1 MLKMIQRLQ
10 EKAKKI
16 HDISPITI
24 AFLGDSVTQGCFEC
38 YLTTDGGLET
48 VYDYKNAY
56 STRLKEILNMLYPNV
71 QINIINSGIS
81 GDSATRGALR
91 VERDIL
97 AYNPDLVVISYG
109 LNDSTQGVD
118 GIEQYKKSLAS
129 IFGDL
134 QSKGIDTIFI
144 TQNVMNTKVSPHL
157 KEELFINLANNFANN
172 IQNNGVL
179 HAYFEEAKQLCEKYG
194 VKVCDLHSVWEKLL
208 SVGVDTTEL
217 LANKLNHPAR
227 EFHYYMA
234 IKLLETI
241 LL

>member
-1 MLKMIQRLQ
+1 MLKIIQRLQ

-16 HDISPITI
+16 HDVSPITI

-97 AYNPDLVVISYG
+97 AYNPDLVVVSYG

-118 GIEQYKKSLAS
+118 GIEQYKKSLDS

-144 TQNVMNTKVSPHL
+144 NCN
-157 KEELFINLANNFANN
+157 INKIIIIQSN
-172 IQNNGVL
+172 I
-179 HAYFEEAKQLCEKYG
+179 
-194 VKVCDLHSVWEKLL
+194 
-208 SVGVDTTEL
+208 
-217 LANKLNHPAR
+217 
-227 EFHYYMA
+227 
-234 IKLLETI
+234 
-241 LL
+241 